1 MNKLL
6 VVYMKSRYE
15 IYLTHLKEDPENPAL
30 KKFLEETPDGH
41 HLLKLDEEHN
51 RNLEKTLNALEKSG
65 IKYDAHYRADLCEE
79 LIKHYDQVMTIG
91 GDGTFLE
98 AAGHIKDK
106 TPIIAVNTAVYFDEA
121 LGKRRGS
128 EGFYAAI
135 NPFNFDKIFPLFI
148 AGELKATALNR
159 LLLEYESQKVEH
171 LVMNEVSVGP
181 EDPHSTV
188 RYTIRAKDFEED
200 QFSSGLII
208 ATPQEAWA
216 MSYPGG
222 TVLPIEEKS
231 FQAVTRAN
239 YNSRYD
245 MELGIYKTDGII
257 IRHPNS
263 IEVESKSR
271 TATVAVD
278 GKHKQFPFTFG
289 TKIKVSMSD
298 FPLNVIGFDN
308 EQRLMYCSNLR
319 KPIVRKIS

>member
-1 MNKLL
+1 MSRLL

-15 IYLTHLKEDPENPAL
+15 IYHSYLAKDPNNPAL
-30 KKFLEETPDGH
+30 KKFLEETSDGA
-41 HLLKLDEEHN
+41 HLLKLDEVHN
-51 RNLEKTLNALEKSG
+51 RNLEKILQALEKSG

-79 LIKHYDQVMTIG
+79 LITHYDQVMTVG

-98 AAGHIKDK
+98 AAGYIKNN
-106 TPIIAVNTAVYFDEA
+106 TPIIAVNTAVYFDEL

-135 NPFNFDKIFPLFI
+135 DAFNFEKTFPLFI
-148 AGELKATALNR
+148 AGELRATSLNR
-159 LLLEYESQKVEH
+159 LLLEYECKQTEH
-171 LVMNEVSVGP
+171 LVMDEVSVGP

-188 RYTIRAKDFEED
+188 RYTIRAKNFEED

-208 ATPQEAWA
+208 ATPQDSWA

-222 TVLPIEEKS
+222 TILPIEEKS

-245 MELGIYKTDGII
+245 MELGIYKTDGIVI
-257 IRHPNS
+257 KHPNS

-271 TATVAVD
+271 TATIAVD

-289 TKIKVSMSD
+289 TKICVSISEH
-298 FPLNVIGFDN
+298 PLNVIGFDN
-308 EQRLMYCSNLR
+308 ERRLQYCGNTR
-319 KPIVRKIS
+319 KPIIRKIN

>member
-1 MNKLL
+1 MSRLL

-15 IYLTHLKEDPENPAL
+15 IYQEHLQKDPDNPAL
-30 KKFLEETPDGH
+30 KKFLEETPDGA
-41 HLLKLDEEHN
+41 HLLRLDAEHN
-51 RNLEKTLNALEKSG
+51 RNLEKTLNALEKAG
-65 IKYDAHYRADLCEE
+65 VKYDAHYRADLCGE
-79 LIKHYDQVMTIG
+79 LIKCYDQVMAVG

-98 AAGHIKDK
+98 AAGHIRDN

-128 EGFYAAI
+128 EGFYAPI
-135 NPFNFDKIFPLFI
+135 DPFNFDKTFPLFL
-148 AGELKATALNR
+148 AGKIKATALNR
-159 LLLEYESQKVEH
+159 LLLEYESQKLEH
-171 LVMNEVSVGP
+171 LIMNEVSVGP
-181 EDPHSTV
+181 EDPHSTM
-188 RYTIRAKDFEED
+188 RYTVRTKDFEED

-216 MSYPGG
+216 LSYPGG
-222 TVLPIEEKS
+222 TVLPIEEKC

-245 MELGIYKTDGII
+245 MELGVYKTDGLI

-289 TKIKVSMSD
+289 TKIKVSVSD
-298 FPLNVIGFDN
+298 FPLNVFGFDN
-308 EQRLMYCSNLR
+308 DRRLLYCSNLR
-319 KPIVRKIS
+319 KPIIKKIT